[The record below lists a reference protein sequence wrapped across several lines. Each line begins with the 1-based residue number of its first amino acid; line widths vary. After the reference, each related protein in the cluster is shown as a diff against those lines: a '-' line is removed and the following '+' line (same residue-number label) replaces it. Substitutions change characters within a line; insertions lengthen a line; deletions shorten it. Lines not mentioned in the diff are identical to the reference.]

1 MEQMEQ
7 SLRESRDEVSWL
19 EERCG
24 EAIGDSADLSMRV
37 DELELA
43 SQRLRLRRDR
53 RYVPYSRSRAGIFA
67 QVGTRSGGSPST
79 TSRMSVCTRSTNSP
93 WASSDDSYE
102 TCPEV
107 VEVEAP
113 RRRSGPVEEWRVLV
127 EEDSEGNPREVIEI
141 LD

>member
-1 MEQMEQ
+1 MERMEQ
-7 SLRESRDEVSWL
+7 SLRESHDEVSWCL
-19 EERCG
+19 ERFD
-24 EAIGDSADLSMRV
+24 EAIADSEDVSLRL
-37 DELELA
+37 DDLELA

-53 RYVPYSRSRAGIFA
+53 RYVPYSRSRSGVFA
-67 QVGTRSGGSPST
+67 QVGVRTGGRTSASSRRSLS
-79 TSRMSVCTRSTNSP
+79 TRSTNSP

-127 EEDSEGNPREVIEI
+127 EEDSKGNPREVIEI

>member
-1 MEQMEQ
+1 MERMEQ

-24 EAIGDSADLSMRV
+24 EAIGDSADLSLRV

-53 RYVPYSRSRAGIFA
+53 RYVPYLRSRSGIFA
-67 QVGTRSGGSPST
+67 QVGVRSGGRPST
-79 TSRMSVCTRSTNSP
+79 TSRRSLSTRSTNSP

-107 VEVEAP
+107 VEVP

-127 EEDSEGNPREVIEI
+127 EEDSKGNPREVIEI